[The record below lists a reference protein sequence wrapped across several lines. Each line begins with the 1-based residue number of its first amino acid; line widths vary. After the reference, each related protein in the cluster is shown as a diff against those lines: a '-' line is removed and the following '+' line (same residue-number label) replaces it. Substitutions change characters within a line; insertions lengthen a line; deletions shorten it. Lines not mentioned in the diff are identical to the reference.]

1 MPANEHKFSNREQ
14 MLDALY
20 TLLTAELTQAL
31 ADQAP
36 ATLLLSGGS
45 TPAPLYRRLANAP
58 LDWSRIDVALVD
70 ERWVDADDAASN
82 ERLLRETLLQG
93 AAAAARFTG
102 MKTGQPTAAEAVDD
116 CNRRYA
122 ALPSPYCLCLL
133 GMGADGHTASLFPGA
148 QGLEAALDSRRY
160 CEAIRALPSAV
171 TGDNLERM
179 TLTPWGIRQARKL
192 VLLING
198 EEKWRIYREAC
209 RVGASQ
215 TLPVSLF
222 LDQQRVPVEVYWAP

>member
-1 MPANEHKFSNREQ
+1 M
-14 MLDALY
+14 
-20 TLLTAELTQAL
+20 
-31 ADQAP
+31 
-36 ATLLLSGGS
+36 
-45 TPAPLYRRLANAP
+45 
-58 LDWSRIDVALVD
+58 
-70 ERWVDADDAASN
+70 
-82 ERLLRETLLQG
+82 
-93 AAAAARFTG
+93 
-102 MKTGQPTAAEAVDD
+102 
-116 CNRRYA
+116 
-122 ALPSPYCLCLL
+122 
-133 GMGADGHTASLFPGA
+133 
-148 QGLEAALDSRRY
+148 AALDSRRY